1 MNVSM
6 RVRRMV
12 AGNTVRAA
20 REWMGLSDSEI
31 ARATGA
37 HRRTVQRWIHSGAAP
52 RTVHAGRME
61 QLREMLHLLKV
72 VFGEPTAAHEW
83 LYASVP
89 MFRGRTPISLV
100 QEDRSEEVIAV
111 LAGLASG
118 AHG

>member
-6 RVRRMV
+6 RVRQLV

-37 HRRTVQRWIHSGAAP
+37 HRRTVQRWIHGGASP
-52 RTVHAGRME
+52 RPLHADKME
-61 QLREMLHLLKV
+61 QLREMLHLLKA
-72 VFGEPTAAHEW
+72 VFGQPGAAHEW
-83 LYASVP
+83 LYSPVP
-89 MFRGRTPISLV
+89 MIRGRTPISLIR
-100 QEDRSEEVIAV
+100 DGRAEEVIAV

-118 AHG
+118 AHA